1 MSKNPSFPQTYFSSN
16 TIQENSLNYKNKN
29 NLPNKNQ
36 NNNIVNK
43 IFSTL
48 NPSTSSRNIS
58 GDKSY
63 GQLDNESIAEEMRAV
78 NKQLAKKRKEY
89 EYLKKEHEKLETEN
103 VIILN
108 LLENLISECQEIE
121 EPLEKRSKD
130 INQEQLKTR
139 ILIYRLKN
147 KLKIFE
153 KDLLN
158 KEQTLSKLKRND
170 RAMRMFELDDKI
182 KDTKEKLSQVLK
194 EQETFKNQINTIN
207 KETYKTN
214 SKIKNLINQ
223 NNNLKN
229 EKKDYIN
236 KINVLTKNNENLDSK
251 KNVLQEK
258 VTSMQSTIEQTEKS
272 IESKNKEIESL
283 KEKEKEYNELNIEK
297 IKYEKEINQQLKNL
311 LSLNDQINKKN
322 RQIKEDEKL
331 MISFENHIKALHEKE
346 IDIENEESKVEEYEK
361 KKKEKEDVLN
371 AIKKINELIISH
383 KKFIFDPS
391 KLNIE
396 QIISFK
402 LNVPNEF

>member
-16 TIQENSLNYKNKN
+16 TIKENSLNLKNKN
-29 NLPNKNQ
+29 IMQNKNP
-36 NNNIVNK
+36 NNNIANK
-43 IFSTL
+43 IFSSL
-48 NPSTSSRNIS
+48 NHTTSSRNFS

-63 GQLDNESIAEEMRAV
+63 GKVDNESIAEEMRSV

-103 VIILN
+103 IIILN
-108 LLENLISECQEIE
+108 LLENLISECQETE

-139 ILIYRLKN
+139 ILIYRLKG

-153 KDLLN
+153 KDLSD
-158 KEQTLSKLKRND
+158 KEQTLNKLKKND
-170 RAMRMFELDDKI
+170 RALRMFELDDKI

-194 EQETFKNQINTIN
+194 EQQNFKNQINSIT
-207 KETYKTN
+207 KETFKTN
-214 SKIKNLINQ
+214 NKIKNLINQ
-223 NNNLKN
+223 NNTLKN

-236 KINVLTKNNENLDSK
+236 KINVLTKNNQNLDSK

-258 VTSMQSTIEQTEKS
+258 VTNMQTTIEQTEKS
-272 IESKNKEIESL
+272 IENKNKEIESL
-283 KEKEKEYNELNIEK
+283 KDKEKEYNELNIEK
-297 IKYEKEINQQLKNL
+297 IKYEKEINNLLKNL

-331 MISFENHIKALHEKE
+331 MVSFENHINALHERE
-346 IDIENEESKVEEYEK
+346 SDIKNEESKVEEVEK

-371 AIKKINELIISH
+371 AVKRINELILNH
-383 KKFIFDPS
+383 KTIVFDSS
-391 KLNIE
+391 KLEII
-396 QIISFK
+396 QVISFK
-402 LNVPNEF
+402 LNLPNEF

>member
-16 TIQENSLNYKNKN
+16 TIQENSLNLKNRN
-29 NLPNKNQ
+29 NLPNKNP
-36 NNNIVNK
+36 NNNIANK
-43 IFSTL
+43 IFSSL
-48 NPSTSSRNIS
+48 NHTTSSRNFS
-58 GDKSY
+58 GDKSF
-63 GQLDNESIAEEMRAV
+63 GKDNESIQEEMRAV

-103 VIILN
+103 IIILN

-153 KDLLN
+153 KDLTN
-158 KEQTLSKLKRND
+158 KEELLNKLKRND
-170 RAMRMFELDDKI
+170 RALRMFELDDKI

-194 EQETFKNQINTIN
+194 EQENFKNQINIIT
-207 KETYKTN
+207 KETFKTN
-214 SKIKNLINQ
+214 NKIKNLINQ

-229 EKKDYIN
+229 EKKDFIN
-236 KINVLTKNNENLDSK
+236 KINVLTKNNQNLDTK

-258 VTSMQSTIEQTEKS
+258 VSNMQSTIEQTEKS
-272 IESKNKEIESL
+272 IETKNKEIESL
-283 KEKEKEYNELNIEK
+283 KEKEKEYNDLNIEK
-297 IKYEKEINQQLKNL
+297 LKYEKEINSYLKNL

-331 MISFENHIKALHEKE
+331 MISFENHIKALHERESE
-346 IDIENEESKVEEYEK
+346 IKIEESKVEEQER
-361 KKKEKEDVLN
+361 KKKEKEEVLN
-371 AIKKINELIISH
+371 AVKNINDMIINHKIIV
-383 KKFIFDPS
+383 FDNT
-391 KLNIE
+391 KLKIE

-402 LNVPNEF
+402 LNVPNIF

>member
-1 MSKNPSFPQTYFSSN
+1 MSKNPSFPPTYFSSN
-16 TIQENSLNYKNKN
+16 TIQENSLNYKNRN
-29 NLPNKNQ
+29 NLQNKNP
-36 NNNIVNK
+36 NNNIANK

-48 NPSTSSRNIS
+48 NQANSSRNIS

-63 GQLDNESIAEEMRAV
+63 GQLDNETIAEEMRAV

-103 VIILN
+103 IIILN
-108 LLENLISECQEIE
+108 LLDNLISECQEVE
-121 EPLEKRSKD
+121 EPLEKRAKD
-130 INQEQLKTR
+130 INQEPLKTK

-158 KEQTLSKLKRND
+158 KEQILSKLKRND
-170 RAMRMFELDDKI
+170 RALRLFELDDKI
-182 KDTKEKLSQVLK
+182 KDAKEKISQVLK
-194 EQETFKNQINTIN
+194 EQETFKNQINNID

-214 SKIKNLINQ
+214 NKIKNLINQ

-251 KNVLQEK
+251 KTVLQEK
-258 VTSMQSTIEQTEKS
+258 VSSIQSTIEQTEKS

-297 IKYEKEINQQLKNL
+297 LKYEKEINNQLKNL
-311 LSLNDQINKKN
+311 VSLNDQINKKN

-331 MISFENHIKALHEKE
+331 MISFENHIKDLQERE
-346 IDIENEESKVEEYEK
+346 TDIKYDESKVEEYEK

-371 AIKKINELIISH
+371 AIKKINELILSH
-383 KKFIFDPS
+383 KRIVFEPS
-391 KLNIE
+391 KLDIT
-396 QIISFK
+396 QVISFK